1 MAKQENK
8 ESRLAEFERDNDI
21 VRGSIV
27 IKAIPVSVPGTGNL
41 KVDGWSLPG
50 KGITKLR
57 REAEW
62 VAESMA
68 KTPVVKPK
76 ARLGMAGPYA
86 IPKYA

>member
-21 VRGSIV
+21 VRGNIV
-27 IKAIPVSVPGTGNL
+27 IKAIPVSVPG
-41 KVDGWSLPG
+41 
-50 KGITKLR
+50 KGVTKLR
-57 REAEW
+57 REAEQ
-62 VAESMA
+62 VAEAMA